1 MSKVPSFV
9 TVTKRAGLLGAALI
23 LAVFNGKPGHA
34 IDWQIN
40 QSIAA
45 DVSFSDNVDL
55 DPDNSKEEGIT
66 PGATYTLAGTGQGG
80 RTLFAADARIR
91 LRGATNK
98 FDSDIDQRI
107 FALGRGEL
115 ISDRLFL
122 DGLVSSTQELRDANS
137 AVSANPNAG
146 RNATD
151 SVTTVAI
158 SPVYQEKLGTWA
170 DTQLSYEHR
179 EVWASGN
186 TDDASMDSVQFGA
199 VADRRFTLWQP
210 RFATG
215 WTNYR
220 EHLARPTNSK
230 DDVEL
235 VFAEIDNRYQVS
247 RNYALLGLVGYNE
260 VDAPSSNRDLS
271 GFYWNVG
278 VSATP
283 NPRTQFDIRIG
294 QRFDEFGINGSL
306 SYAVSPNLT
315 LRADARHDVGT
326 ALVRSGG
333 QFQRLTITQLQGG
346 LTSNNGL
353 PTGFVSNNQLDD
365 GLSTE
370 QSFGMGLV
378 GTYGR
383 NGITFGSRFTNR
395 SYDTGDDIVWVNRL
409 GWTRQLS
416 RSLSVDFSLAYRY
429 VDDRNRAETQTFGGR
444 AGFNYQLGQNSS
456 VFGFYSRTNRTSPAP
471 QQEYTENA
479 ITIGG
484 RLTF

>member
-1 MSKVPSFV
+1 MSKVPCFV
-9 TVTKRAGLLGAALI
+9 TVTRRASLFGAALF
-23 LAVFNGKPGHA
+23 LAFFPGTPGHA

-40 QSIAA
+40 QSISA
-45 DVSFSDNVDL
+45 DISFSDNVDL

-91 LRGATNK
+91 FRGETNK

-122 DGLVSSTQELRDANS
+122 DGLFSSTQELRDANS

-146 RNATD
+146 RNSTN
-151 SVTTVAI
+151 SVTTLAI

-170 DTQLSYEHR
+170 DSQLSYEHR
-179 EVWASGN
+179 EVWADGN
-186 TDDASMDSVQFGA
+186 TDDASMDSVQFGI

-210 RFATG
+210 RFSTG
-215 WTNYR
+215 WTDYR

-230 DDVEL
+230 DDVEII
-235 VFAEIDNRYQVS
+235 FAEVDNQYRIS

-278 VSATP
+278 LLATP
-283 NPRTQFDIRIG
+283 NPRTQFNIRVG
-294 QRFDEFGINGSL
+294 QRFDEFGINGAL
-306 SYAVSPNLT
+306 TYLLTPNLT

-326 ALVRSGG
+326 AVVRSGG

-346 LTSNNGL
+346 LASNNGL
-353 PTGFVSNNQLDD
+353 PTGFVRNNQLDD
-365 GLSTE
+365 GLSTQ
-370 QSFGMGLV
+370 QSVGIGLV
-378 GTYGR
+378 GSYGR
-383 NGITFGSRFTNR
+383 NAITFGSRFTNR
-395 SYDTGDDIVWVNRL
+395 SFDTGDDIVWVNRL

-416 RSLSVDFSLAYRY
+416 RVLSVDFSLAYRF
-429 VDDRNRAETQTFGGR
+429 VDDRNRAETHTVGGR
-444 AGFNYQLGQNSS
+444 AGVNYRLGQNSS
-456 VFGFYSRTNRTSPAP
+456 LFAFYSRTDRTSPAA

-479 ITIGG
+479 LTFGG